1 MLIVTR
7 NEQRL
12 LTSELVVFGLIGRH
26 LRPGWPSSVAGVAII
41 GLVGHLWPEWPSLAA
56 GWPSV
61 AGMAIIGLGGHHWRP
76 VGRLWPRWPSL
87 AWLAICGRGGHHWP
101 GLAETI
107 SSTLMVSLSR
117 VGVDWS
123 LLRVTALRAVGWWS
137 RSSDTDPETG

>member
-12 LTSELVVFGLIGRH
+12 LTSELAVFGLIGRH
-26 LRPGWPSSVAGVAII
+26 LRLGWPSSVAGVAII
-41 GLVGHLWPEWPSLAA
+41 GLVGYLWPSLAA

-61 AGMAIIGLGGHHWRP
+61 AGVAIIGLGGHHWRP
-76 VGRLWPRWPSL
+76 VGCLWPRWPSL

-117 VGVDWS
+117 VGVD
-123 LLRVTALRAVGWWS
+123 
-137 RSSDTDPETG
+137 